1 MAEEL
6 LTKSLKCGKRLYHFN
21 LKRTSGGNRY
31 LDIVEIRPQGDTR
44 EKDRIVIF
52 EDHIEEFLA
61 TFKEMASNLLN
72 LEEEK
77 QGSSE

>member
-6 LTKSLKCGKRLYHFN
+6 LTKSLKCGKRIYHFN
-21 LKRTSGGNRY
+21 LKKTTGGNKY

-52 EDHIEEFLA
+52 EDHIEEFMSTLSD
-61 TFKEMASNLLN
+61 MASNLL
-72 LEEEK
+72 EEESPEDS
-77 QGSSE
+77 Q

>member
-6 LTKSLKCGKRLYHFN
+6 HTKSLKCGKRIYHFN
-21 LKRTSGGNRY
+21 LKRTAGGNKY

-52 EDHIEEFLA
+52 EDHIDEFL
-61 TFKEMASNLLN
+61 TTLNEMASTLTKI
-72 LEEEK
+72 E
-77 QGSSE
+77 

>member
-6 LTKSLKCGKRLYHFN
+6 LTKSLKCGKRIYYFN
-21 LKRTSGGNRY
+21 LKKTTGGNKY

-52 EDHIEEFLA
+52 EDHIEEFMNTLND
-61 TFKEMASNLLN
+61 MASNLL
-72 LEEEK
+72 ESK
-77 QGSSE
+77 STQGSE